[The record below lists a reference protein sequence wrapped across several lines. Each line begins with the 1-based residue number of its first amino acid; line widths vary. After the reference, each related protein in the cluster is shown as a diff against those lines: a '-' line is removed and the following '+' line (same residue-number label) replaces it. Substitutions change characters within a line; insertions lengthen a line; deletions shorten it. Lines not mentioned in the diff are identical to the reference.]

1 MLTVM
6 DPIRDDW
13 KQGKFRERLPSSRV
27 IYLMLLLP
35 CLAEF
40 LIVDYPVLIHISLC
54 TNILVYSRV
63 RWFTSTLML
72 FTMLHSIKAGLDIRA
87 NRSFFAQKWVN
98 ERFAQ
103 KNERFTHLLIF
114 GERNE
119 RFTHDRSFPLSA
131 LSKLLMVTHFW
142 WATWGLRSHRS
153 FLVSDL
159 SGSLPSLTRKEEM
172 SDSLIF

>member
-1 MLTVM
+1 MLTLK
-6 DPIRDDW
+6 DPSRDDW
-13 KQGKFRERLPSSRV
+13 KQGKFRKRLPLSRV
-27 IYLMLLLP
+27 FYIMLLLP

-72 FTMLHSIKAGLDIRA
+72 FTMLHSIKAGLGIRSSDIRA

-103 KNERFTHLLIF
+103 KNERFTHL
-114 GERNE
+114 
-119 RFTHDRSFPLSA
+119 P
-131 LSKLLMVTHFW
+131 
-142 WATWGLRSHRS
+142 
-153 FLVSDL
+153 FLVS
-159 SGSLPSLTRKEEM
+159 EM
-172 SDSLIF
+172 SDSLTIAHFLWAPWANCSWSLIFGEQPERFAHIAHFWWAN